1 MSGFIEKIS
10 PEIKKQDTIEDK
22 KDEKKGKMS
31 ECLEKNPQKSRYLRG
46 LKKR

>member
-31 ECLEKNPQKSRYLRG
+31 GMFGKKSPEI
-46 LKKR
+46 KKQDT